1 MSNIDSSREE
11 AIAAGAK
18 ATGRRVNFNYVD
30 TAKLERLGIDRYDT
44 KKPKGNNF
52 IRVVTPSKVGPFAK
66 EIWKH
71 SNVGADG
78 NTFLCLQAMLKKR
91 CPVCDYI
98 KRLKSENAD
107 PKVIGDL
114 AVGKRYLLFVV
125 DTTSEQTE
133 EEGPKWFDCPPT
145 IYQQIC
151 SLSVDKRTG
160 KKIDPTDPKE
170 GRDIEFTRVDA
181 KRTSYGNFV
190 LKEAGEVPESWYKN
204 LPSFDD
210 ILLIPDIVEVERAV
224 SGMTPSDENEAEE
237 TSSATRRERTR
248 GESAKEPEKDADT
261 AEEPEEAEPKENE
274 AVVEEIVVESRKS
287 RVRPRSEASG
297 DSEQATSVRQKLAEI
312 ESRRKGAKE

>member
-1 MSNIDSSREE
+1 MANIDPSREE
-11 AIAAGAK
+11 AISAGAK

-66 EIWKH
+66 EIRKH

-78 NTFLCLQAMLKKR
+78 NTFLCLQAMFGKK

-98 KRLKSENAD
+98 KKLKSENAD
-107 PKVIGDL
+107 PDVIGEL
-114 AVGKRYLLFVV
+114 AAAKRYLLFVI
-125 DTTSEQTE
+125 DTTSSQTE

-190 LKEAGEVPESWYKN
+190 LKEAGEVPESWYKD
-204 LPSFDD
+204 LPSLDD
-210 ILLIPDIVEVERAV
+210 ILLVPSEEEMVQAV
-224 SGMTPSDENEAEE
+224 SGMTSSEENKEKE
-237 TSSATRRERTR
+237 TGSATRRERTR
-248 GESAKEPEKDADT
+248 DESVKEPEVEKVS
-261 AEEPEEAEPKENE
+261 EEAAKE
-274 AVVEEIVVESRKS
+274 VVEETGAENRKS
-287 RVRPRSEASG
+287 RVRSRGGAPEN
-297 DSEQATSVRQKLAEI
+297 SEQATSVQQKLQEI
-312 ESRRKGAKE
+312 EARRRSQKEG

>member
-1 MSNIDSSREE
+1 MSSIDPSREE
-11 AIAAGAK
+11 AISAGAK

-78 NTFLCLQAMLKKR
+78 NTFLCLQAMFKKR

-98 KRLKSENAD
+98 KKLKSENAD
-107 PKVIGDL
+107 PIVIGEL
-114 AVGKRYLLFVV
+114 AAAKRYLLFVV
-125 DTTSEQTE
+125 DTTSSQTE

-170 GRDIEFTRVDA
+170 GRDIEFTRIDG

-190 LKEAGEVPESWYKN
+190 LKEAGEVPECWYKD
-204 LPSFDD
+204 LPSPDD
-210 ILLIPDIVEVERAV
+210 ILLVPDEEEMVQAV
-224 SGMTPSDENEAEE
+224 SGMTPSEENKEKE
-237 TSSATRRERTR
+237 TGSATRGERTR
-248 GESAKEPEKDADT
+248 DESVKEPEKS
-261 AEEPEEAEPKENE
+261 
-274 AVVEEIVVESRKS
+274 VVEEPGKNEAKEVVEEAGAENRKS
-287 RVRPRSEASG
+287 RVRSRDGAPENSA
-297 DSEQATSVRQKLAEI
+297 QAASVRQKLAEI
-312 ESRRKGAKE
+312 EARRRAKE

>member
-1 MSNIDSSREE
+1 MANIDPSREE
-11 AIAAGAK
+11 AISAGAK

-52 IRVVTPSKVGPFAK
+52 IRVITPSKVGPFAK
-66 EIWKH
+66 EIRKH

-78 NTFLCLQAMLKKR
+78 NTFLCLQAMFGKK

-98 KRLKSENAD
+98 KKLKSENAD
-107 PKVIGDL
+107 PDVIGEL
-114 AVGKRYLLFVV
+114 AAAKRYLLFVI
-125 DTTSEQTE
+125 DTTSSQTE

-190 LKEAGEVPESWYKN
+190 LKEAGEVPESWYKD
-204 LPSFDD
+204 LPSLDD
-210 ILLIPDIVEVERAV
+210 ILLVPSEEEMVQAV
-224 SGMTPSDENEAEE
+224 SGMTPSEENKEKE
-237 TSSATRRERTR
+237 TGSAARKERTR
-248 GESAKEPEKDADT
+248 DESVKEPEVEKVS
-261 AEEPEEAEPKENE
+261 EEAAKE
-274 AVVEEIVVESRKS
+274 VVEETGAENRKS
-287 RVRPRSEASG
+287 RVRSRGGAPENSAQAS
-297 DSEQATSVRQKLAEI
+297 SVQQKLAEI
-312 ESRRKGAKE
+312 EARRRTKE